1 MRRLTPFAG
10 RFDMSSVPPGTTD
23 VDDKYSRQA
32 QVDDFGSAFPR
43 PHRAML
49 AEESSDLSLDGLHF
63 AIGD

>member
-32 QVDDFGSAFPR
+32 HIDDFGSTFQR
-43 PHRAML
+43 PPRAML
-49 AEESSDLSLDGLHF
+49 AEESSDLSLDGLYV
-63 AIGD
+63 AIAD